1 MVGYIDDPV
10 VSTKL
15 RIRYEGGWHNPSPD
29 RAEFF
34 YGKCGCYR
42 NPALGENFDPD
53 APGPGPGAASDLN
66 FKQLQV
72 MGEFALSDYFSVFAE
87 LPVRWLQPQ
96 AFIPGTGDPFDNQ
109 SGIGDIKAGVRF
121 GLSAEPGQAL
131 TAQVKVFMPS
141 GDAAKGLGTDHVS
154 IEPAF
159 LLYRELSPRVAVE
172 GQFAAWAPFGGSK
185 GLPTSADGKFAGPV
199 ITYGIGPS
207 FVVYESGRTR
217 VAPVVE
223 LVGWHVV
230 DGFQTPPVGP
240 AEANTV
246 NLKIGGRV
254 SWTSGTDS
262 LGSLYVGYGH
272 ALTDA
277 KWYEDI
283 LRVEYRWSF

>member
-1 MVGYIDDPV
+1 M
-10 VSTKL
+10 
-15 RIRYEGGWHNPSPD
+15 
-29 RAEFF
+29 
-34 YGKCGCYR
+34 
-42 NPALGENFDPD
+42 
-53 APGPGPGAASDLN
+53 
-66 FKQLQV
+66 
-72 MGEFALSDYFSVFAE
+72 
-87 LPVRWLQPQ
+87 
-96 AFIPGTGDPFDNQ
+96 
-109 SGIGDIKAGVRF
+109 
-121 GLSAEPGQAL
+121 
-131 TAQVKVFMPS
+131 KVFLPS

-159 LLYRELSPRVAVE
+159 LFYRELSRTVAIE

-207 FVVYESGRTR
+207 VVVYERGRTR

-223 LVGWHVV
+223 LVGWRVT

-240 AEANTV
+240 AEPNTV

-254 SWTSGTDS
+254 SWTSQTDS